1 MENDKLHTEFAP
13 AERADRND
21 IDLQAQ
27 SFGTDP
33 LIQQLLNTVPDI
45 FLILNEH
52 RQAVFVNRAMLDL
65 LKLDSVDSLL
75 GLRPGE
81 LLGCSHAFETYGGC
95 GTTEFCKTCGAVQAT
110 VSSLK
115 GKGDVQECRITQ
127 RDGTALDLRVW
138 TTPLLSNGRQY
149 TTFTVQDI
157 SAEKR
162 HRALERIFFHDILN
176 TAGVIQ
182 GFAEFLDEAN
192 LDDVVLAKD
201 EIRRLSNRLVGEIK
215 AQQEL
220 ASAENHELRVHLS
233 LINAQRFVWEIA
245 EMYRNHETAQ
255 ERHIVIAPHS
265 EAVEL
270 VSDETLLG
278 RVIGNMVKNALEA
291 SAPGETVT
299 LGCAMNGD
307 SVAFWVHNP
316 RYMPRNTQLQV
327 FQRSFSTKGA
337 GRGLGTYSMKL
348 LSERYLNGQVSF
360 TSFPEE
366 GTTFRACYPLRA
378 PLNSQVLLDG
388 PTPITGNGR
397 P

>member
-27 SFGTDP
+27 SFGADP

-52 RQAVFVNRAMLDL
+52 RQAVFVNRAMLDM
-65 LKLDSVDSLL
+65 LKLDNVDSLL

-81 LLGCSHAFETYGGC
+81 LLGCSHAFDAYGGC

-110 VSSLK
+110 VASLK

-127 RDGTALDLRVW
+127 RDGTALDLRIW
-138 TTPLLSNGRQY
+138 TTPLLSDGRQY
-149 TTFTVQDI
+149 TTFTIQDI
-157 SAEKR
+157 SDEKR
-162 HRALERIFFHDILN
+162 HRTLERIFFHDILN

-182 GFAEFLDEAN
+182 GFAEFLDEGN
-192 LDDVVLAKD
+192 LDDAIMAKD
-201 EIRRLSNRLVGEIK
+201 EIRRLSNRLVNEIK
-215 AQQEL
+215 GQQEL
-220 ASAENHELRVHLS
+220 ASAENHELRVHLAP
-233 LINAQRFVWEIA
+233 LNAKGFLWEIA
-245 EMYRNHETAQ
+245 EMYRNHETAKD
-255 ERHIVIAPHS
+255 RYIGIAPQS
-265 EAVEL
+265 QPVDF
-270 VSDETLLG
+270 VSDPTLLG

-299 LGCAMNGD
+299 IGCQLKGN
-307 SVAFWVHNP
+307 SLEFWVHNP
-316 RYMPRNTQLQV
+316 RYMPRHTQLQV

-366 GTTFRACYPLRA
+366 GTTFRACYPLRRDA
-378 PLNSQVLLDG
+378 
-388 PTPITGNGR
+388 
-397 P
+397 